1 MPEATSFDNAAS
13 AYKTIL
19 VTVEGLKVE
28 YSQVCIQLAETQSAL
43 AAAPLLRV
51 PLADLKEG
59 ILDFIG
65 ACGERYAN
73 EHISGAISNFARNI
87 NSGTG
92 LDPELYNKPLRFC
105 DLESAVNSGSKDY
118 STQLATP
125 SKHMFDD
132 RALYF
137 LFAQLVKERVA
148 DLMSRMSP
156 EEFGY
161 GSIHSS
167 QVGSDRAT
175 RRLDIEVLNV
185 KLDELKARRN
195 DLGEKLV
202 TLGVAPAD
210 LRNLDLTASRSASN
224 ITSKR

>member
-1 MPEATSFDNAAS
+1 MSEGISFDAAAS
-13 AYKTIL
+13 AYQ
-19 VTVEGLKVE
+19 TVRATVDGLKVE
-28 YSQVCIQLAETQSAL
+28 YSQVCIQIAETQSTL
-43 AAAPLLRV
+43 DAAPLLRV

-59 ILDFIG
+59 VLDFID
-65 ACGERYAN
+65 ACGERYAT
-73 EHISGAISNFARNI
+73 EHIIGAIINFARNN
-87 NSGTG
+87 NSGTAV
-92 LDPELYNKPLRFC
+92 DRELANKPLRFC
-105 DLESAVNSGSKDY
+105 DLERAVNAGSYDY

-137 LFAQLVKERVA
+137 LCTSMVKERVA

-161 GSIHSS
+161 SAIHPD

-175 RRLDIEVLNV
+175 RRTEIDALNV
-185 KLDELKARRN
+185 TLDALKARRT

-202 TLGVAPAD
+202 TLGLTTAE
-210 LRNLDLTASRSASN
+210 LRNLEPSRDAANSTSA
-224 ITSKR
+224 R